1 MTVIEQLSAGTYY
14 LFDANSVAPGAKP
27 TLTTLQVSGPGGSQG
42 GPIFPFPGISPLPIH
57 LPFPLIGP
65 ISGIGAFPIHHLF
78 PLRGLPSHSCPRQAR
93 SPPATC
99 PTQSTSWKNHRS
111 SRARGQGHPGF
122 LRLRHTECPALRTAW
137 SADRDGGAVARQA
150 RRHHVQP
157 AGWHV
162 CPAVFRCGRPVRHT
176 ARFDG
181 YAQGSHPEITLHDK
195 GTKPCR
201 SVDQRH
207 PTEVKMPLRAPMIS
221 APSADKAG

>member
-27 TLTTLQVSGPGGSQG
+27 TLTTLQVSGPSGSQG

-122 LRLRHTECPALRTAW
+122 LRLRHPECPALRTAW
-137 SADRDGGAVARQA
+137 SADRDGVLSPGKHADITYNL
-150 RRHHVQP
+150 P
-157 AGWHV
+157 AGTYVLLCFVADDQSGIPHALMGMHKV
-162 CPAVFRCGRPVRHT
+162 V
-176 ARFDG
+176 
-181 YAQGSHPEITLHDK
+181 TLK
-195 GTKPCR
+195 
-201 SVDQRH
+201 
-207 PTEVKMPLRAPMIS
+207 
-221 APSADKAG
+221 